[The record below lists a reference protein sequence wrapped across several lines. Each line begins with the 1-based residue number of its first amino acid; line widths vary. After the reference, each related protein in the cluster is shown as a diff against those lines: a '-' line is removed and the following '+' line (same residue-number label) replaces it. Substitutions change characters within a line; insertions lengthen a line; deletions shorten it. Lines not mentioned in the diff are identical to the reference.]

1 MIGRTIGRFVVI
13 EKLGE
18 GGMATV
24 WKARDSLL
32 DRSVA
37 LKVIIPALSEDPDV
51 RRRFHHE
58 AEVATRLD
66 HPGIASV
73 YGSGS
78 EDGVT
83 YLAMA
88 CIDGETLDAR
98 LARGLMPLTAAID
111 MIRAAADALG
121 FAHDQGVVHRD
132 VTSRNIM
139 LARDGRVFVLDFG
152 LAKAT
157 GVSRITSR
165 NTMVGTVAYMAPEL
179 FMGRDADA
187 CSDLYGLGVVFY
199 EALTGSL
206 PFDADSPEVL
216 RYAALNQNPRP
227 PRERRPEIS
236 AALERVVLKAMA
248 REPEQRH
255 HTTREFLDDLGSVA
269 EFASRDEHPPA
280 ASPAARVVAERSVV
294 HLGVLPIRWNEHSEE
309 LDATG
314 RQFAADLE
322 AALRDSLAR
331 AGRIHV
337 VPGSGPA
344 PDGDSMTGLRA
355 FARSIGAHVLLR
367 GSLRRRGSLLRF
379 GYALV
384 DPEAGLQI
392 GGGSLSGSLAETF
405 DFEDRIIAHVCDQ
418 LGREQ
423 VRAERKGHRSK
434 DPAAEHRYAQALA
447 CLRRYDS
454 EASVDG
460 AIRLLEDAIETGT
473 GTALHHATLVRA
485 ALRKHEYTQ
494 LPLWEGRAAMACQRA
509 LELAPELPEVQL
521 AVGELKRATGQH
533 DAAMAAFEIALA
545 SASTCHDA
553 MLGIARTHA
562 EAGRMAEAEAAAR
575 SAIADQPKDWRGHN
589 LMGWIHI
596 QNGHHDRAVDSQ
608 LRVLELTPDNA
619 RGLSNLGTAYYRLN
633 DFDRAIDAYR
643 RSLEIQP
650 SHIRGYTNLGTALY
664 FDHQHQPAIEALRK
678 ATVIA
683 PSDPHLWGNLGN
695 ACHWVSG
702 YEDEARTALD
712 RAIGLMRER
721 LERTPGV
728 AQWWAELGGWLSN
741 RGQLQEAERV
751 IQRALELAPNDG
763 SVMMLAAHVYRGIG
777 DRKACYHWLRAARDA
792 GYGFGEFARSI
803 ELAPLREDPELMQF
817 IQNVSPPPA
826 NGARVTEAK
835 SVDPQGGRT

>member
-13 EKLGE
+13 DKLGE

-32 DRSVA
+32 DRCVA
-37 LKVIIPALSEDPDV
+37 LKVITPALSEDPDV

-58 AEVATRLD
+58 AEVASRLD

-73 YGSGS
+73 YQSGT

-98 LARGLMPLTAAID
+98 LARGLLPISAALD
-111 MIRAAADALG
+111 MIRSAADALG

-139 LARDGRVFVLDFG
+139 LAHDGRVIVLDFG

-179 FMGRDADA
+179 FMGADADS
-187 CSDLYGLGVVFY
+187 CSDIYGLGVVFY

-216 RYAALNQNPRP
+216 RYAALNQSPRP

-236 AALERVVLKAMA
+236 SALERVVLKAMA
-248 REPEQRH
+248 REPEHRH
-255 HTTREFLDDLGSVA
+255 RTTREFLGDLVSA
-269 EFASRDEHPPA
+269 AAIAPRDEPPPA
-280 ASPAARVVAERSVV
+280 VSPAARAVAERAVL
-294 HLGVLPIRWNEHSEE
+294 HLGVLPVRWNEHSEE

-314 RQFAADLE
+314 RQFAADLG
-322 AALRDSLAR
+322 AALCDSLAR

-337 VPGSGPA
+337 VPNAGTP
-344 PDGDSMTGLRA
+344 PDGDSMGELRS

-367 GSLRRRGSLLRF
+367 GSLRRRGSQLRF

-384 DPEAGLQI
+384 DPEANLQI
-392 GGGSLSGSLAETF
+392 GGGTLSGSLAETF
-405 DFEDRIIAHVCDQ
+405 DFEDRIIAHVCVQ

-423 VRAERKGHRSK
+423 VRAERNGKQSN

-460 AIRLLEDAIETGT
+460 AIRLLEDAIDTGT

-494 LPLWEGRAAMACQRA
+494 LPLWEGRAALACQRA
-509 LELAPELPEVQL
+509 LELAPALPEVQL

-533 DAAMAAFEIALA
+533 DAALAAFENALA

-562 EAGRMAEAEAAAR
+562 EAGHMAEAEAVAR
-575 SAIADQPKDWRGHN
+575 SAIADQPRDWRGHN
-589 LMGWIHI
+589 LLGWIHN
-596 QNGHHDRAVDSQ
+596 QNGHPDRAIES
-608 LRVLELTPDNA
+608 LTRVLELTPDNA
-619 RGLSNLGTAYYRLN
+619 RGHTNLGTSYYRLN

-650 SHIRGYTNLGTALY
+650 SHIRGYANLGSALY
-664 FDHQHQPAIEALRK
+664 YDHRFEQAIDALRK
-678 ATVIA
+678 ATEIA
-683 PSDPHLWGNLGN
+683 PSDPHLWGLLGN
-695 ACHWVSG
+695 ACYWVPG
-702 YEDEARTALD
+702 NEDEARNVLD

-728 AQWWAELGGWLSN
+728 ALWWAELGGWLSN

-751 IQRALELAPNDG
+751 IQKALTLAPNDG
-763 SVMMLAAHVYRGIG
+763 AVMVQAAHAYFGIG
-777 DRKACYHWLRAARDA
+777 DRDACLRCLRGAKAA
-792 GYGFGEFARSI
+792 GYGFGELARSI
-803 ELAPLREDPELMQF
+803 EFAPLREDPEFRQL
-817 IQNVSPPPA
+817 IEDVSLPPA
-826 NGARVTEAK
+826 NGARITETK
-835 SVDPQGGRT
+835 SIDHQGGRT